1 MLKRRSS
8 SSHKCG
14 SDAWLVKASI
24 EKQPVSDEQRGT
36 RGLAEDEVVFYVSF
50 L

>member
-1 MLKRRSS
+1 MLKGHSS
-8 SSHKCG
+8 LSHKFG
-14 SDAWLVKASI
+14 SDAWLVRASR

-36 RGLAEDEVVFYVSF
+36 RGLAEGEVVFYVSF